1 MPQHTSKTK
10 DKTMIYQSIM
20 DKVGR
25 KSKLLGLAGELDAL
39 KTDLSSLMV
48 ANKGVVTAAVGP
60 PAGSTRATKAETI
73 EKLTRYDKPN
83 DSEVQAI
90 LAGLSVGEL
99 VKLTRES
106 IKLKKDLMPPEP
118 SLASP
123 ASFLSE
129 PLPPLPPLPS
139 LPAPEAQPMPPIP
152 AMPEGPMPQGSI
164 PQGPVP
170 VPSLE
175 PQALAPQGPGPLPL
189 EQPSLPPSF

>member
-1 MPQHTSKTK
+1 
-10 DKTMIYQSIM
+10 MIYQSIM

-25 KSKLLGLAGELDAL
+25 KSKLLGIAGELDAL

-60 PAGSTRATKAETI
+60 PAGATRATKAETI

-83 DSEVQAI
+83 DSEIQAI

-106 IKLKKDLMPPEP
+106 IKLKKDLMPPTT

-129 PLPPLPPLPS
+129 PLPPLPS
-139 LPAPEAQPMPPIP
+139 LPAPEQPPMPPIP
-152 AMPEGPMPQGSI
+152 AMPEVPMPEAPIS
-164 PQGPVP
+164 QGPVP
-170 VPSLE
+170 LPPLE
-175 PQALAPQGPGPLPL
+175 PQGLAPQAPGTLPL
-189 EQPSLPPSF
+189 EQTSLPPSF